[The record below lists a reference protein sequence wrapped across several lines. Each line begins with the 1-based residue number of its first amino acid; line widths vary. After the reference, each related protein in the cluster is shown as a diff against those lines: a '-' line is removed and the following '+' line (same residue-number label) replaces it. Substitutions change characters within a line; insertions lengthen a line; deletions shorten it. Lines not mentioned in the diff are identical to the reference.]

1 MAKPNYE
8 LAAERAAKRAGI
20 NPRIFKAMI
29 RAESDFNP
37 NSGSS
42 AGARGIAQFMPGTA
56 PSYGVN
62 LDDGLVTDDLNGAA
76 KYIKEMLGKTGGNYH
91 QALSMYN
98 AGPGRPNGYKEIP
111 ETIAYVK
118 KIMGGYKNERLQD
131 GSAPSVP
138 SSAPASVPSVKTT
151 KVTTPGVDNSGARAS
166 AALQF
171 LRSKSKDPVYLAQQ
185 VQGLQDTPAV
195 TKTTTTGGS
204 TGGTTSTPR
213 TPSTKKPAGNFTV
226 ASGANARGVELGD
239 GIKKLLA
246 AMTRSGHSVNVTT
259 GSNHSQMTADGNV
272 SDHWGGNAVDIPAT
286 GKEGDLIAAH
296 AIAAATGISFAQA
309 LVKARKGGYNN
320 YSGPN
325 GSGQVIWRAPGHY
338 DHVHV
343 ANR

>member
-37 NSGSS
+37 NAGST

-131 GSAPSVP
+131 GSSTPSTPSAPS
-138 SSAPASVPSVKTT
+138 SVPSVKTT
-151 KVTTPGVDNSGARAS
+151 KVTTPGIDNSGARAA

-195 TKTTTTGGS
+195 TKTTTTPTGT
-204 TGGTTSTPR
+204 TGGTSTPTR
-213 TPSTKKPAGNFTV
+213 QPTSALPKGTATFEGKTV
-226 ASGANARGVELGD
+226 AAWIAPILEMARRKGWTGTIHSGFRTYEKQKEIYDSGVRP
-239 GIKKLLA
+239 A
-246 AMTRSGHSVNVTT
+246 AKPGT
-259 GSNHSQMTADGNV
+259 SNHEMTAFPGGAIDVTQPEQLARILHGSPKYRGLLQYAGAKDPVHFSHPHDG
-272 SDHWGGNAVDIPAT
+272 S
-286 GKEGDLIAAH
+286 
-296 AIAAATGISFAQA
+296 
-309 LVKARKGGYNN
+309 Y
-320 YSGPN
+320 
-325 GSGQVIWRAPGHY
+325 
-338 DHVHV
+338 
-343 ANR
+343 

>member
-37 NSGSS
+37 NAGST

-204 TGGTTSTPR
+204 TGGTT
-213 TPSTKKPAGNFTV
+213 PSANPTL
-226 ASGANARGVELGD
+226 GANGRVGGGPLLELFWQGAGGINAKNGQRVEQGFV
-239 GIKKLLA
+239 
-246 AMTRSGHSVNVTT
+246 SGHT
-259 GSNHSQMTADGNV
+259 
-272 SDHWGGNAVDIPAT
+272 
-286 GKEGDLIAAH
+286 
-296 AIAAATGISFAQA
+296 
-309 LVKARKGGYNN
+309 
-320 YSGPN
+320 
-325 GSGQVIWRAPGHY
+325 

-343 ANR
+343 ASGPVTTRRLGKLAQEMGLHVGENNAFGGVNPVHVSNSNHYHDRAIDVSGDPAKMRAFAHRVAKMYKVRGA

>member
-1 MAKPNYE
+1 MATPNYE

-29 RAESDFNP
+29 RAESNFNP
-37 NSGSS
+37 NAGSS
-42 AGARGIAQFMPGTA
+42 AGAQGIAQFMPGTA

-62 LDDGLVTDDLNGAA
+62 LHDGRVTDDLNGAA
-76 KYIKEMLGKTGGNYH
+76 KYIKEMLAKTGGNYH

-118 KIMGGYKNERLQD
+118 KIMDGRNHETLQD
-131 GSAPSVP
+131 GGATP
-138 SSAPASVPSVKTT
+138 SSAPASAPSVKTT

-195 TKTTTTGGS
+195 TKTTTTP
-204 TGGTTSTPR
+204 TTS
-213 TPSTKKPAGNFTV
+213 SAPAAGSKT
-226 ASGANARGVELGD
+226 GANGRVGGGPLKELFWQGPG
-239 GIKKLLA
+239 GIDAKNGKLVPQGFV
-246 AMTRSGHSVNVTT
+246 SGHT
-259 GSNHSQMTADGNV
+259 
-272 SDHWGGNAVDIPAT
+272 
-286 GKEGDLIAAH
+286 
-296 AIAAATGISFAQA
+296 
-309 LVKARKGGYNN
+309 
-320 YSGPN
+320 
-325 GSGQVIWRAPGHY
+325 

-343 ANR
+343 ASGPETTRRLGKLAQQMGLHVGENPAFGGVHPVHVANSYHYKDEAIDVSGDPAKMRAFAKRVAQMYGLKP